1 MDPWQIASVGLG
13 AVNLGL
19 ILKIIL
25 NDLGHVRSLL
35 VEHLRDHATGEFE
48 GVPGPPGRPGPQ
60 GPRGQSGKDA

>member
-25 NDLGHVRSLL
+25 NDLHEIRQMFF
-35 VEHLRDHATGEFE
+35 EHLRDH
-48 GVPGPPGRPGPQ
+48 R
-60 GPRGQSGKDA
+60 KDS